1 MAALAGLRYHADQ
14 HIVIFHP
21 LVLAGTSPLVHQT
34 DLAGRNADIEI
45 NIIAADQ
52 TVPLRH
58 RCRKGTGIVFKSIV
72 DLRTDIVHIAGIG
85 EPFLHI
91 NVLFAVIDA
100 GVALR

>member
-45 NIIAADQ
+45 NIIAAA
-52 TVPLRH
+52 TVAA
-58 RCRKGTGIVFKSIV
+58 KGQVSFSN
-72 DLRTDIVHIAGIG
+72 
-85 EPFLHI
+85 P
-91 NVLFAVIDA
+91 
-100 GVALR
+100 